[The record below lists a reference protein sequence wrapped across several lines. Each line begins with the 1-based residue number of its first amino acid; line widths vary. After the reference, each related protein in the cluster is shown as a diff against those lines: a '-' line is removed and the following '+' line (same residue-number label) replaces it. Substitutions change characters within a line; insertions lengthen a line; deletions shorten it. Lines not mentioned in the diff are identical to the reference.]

1 MTRPVGDHATVLHP
15 DDAVRRARGDG
26 IVGDEHEGGAG
37 AALHPQQFAPGLL
50 AQGAVE
56 RAQGFVEQQQ
66 LGPGRQRAGPGAARA
81 LAAVLA
87 PWFVEGGGR
96 PQGLADD
103 VEGRR
108 GAGSGR
114 DRGPVGLL
122 QRRVAPEQDL
132 GPVGEVVEE
141 GPPGEAGPFGDLGDI
156 DALADRVEREFG
168 TVDALFVNAGVTR
181 FVPFEAMTEEVDDEL
196 LTVNA
201 EGPYFTV
208 QTLAPLL
215 ARGGGVVLTT
225 SVSNVLGIPMI
236 SGYAASKA
244 ALRSMTRSL
253 ARELLPRGV
262 RVNAVSPGP
271 IDTGILDRSMPQEA
285 AQRTT
290 AQITEENPMGRFG
303 EPAEIARA
311 VLFLAFDATYTTGA
325 ELAVDGGGS
334 QL

>member
-1 MTRPVGDHATVLHP
+1 MQSQVVDHGEKVSIMG
-15 DDAVRRARGDG
+15 RYDG
-26 IVGDEHEGGAG
+26 KKVVITGGSSGMGFTTAK
-37 AALHPQQFAPGLL
+37 LL
-50 AQGAVE
+50 
-56 RAQGFVEQQQ
+56 
-66 LGPGRQRAGPGAARA
+66 
-81 LAAVLA
+81 
-87 PWFVEGGGR
+87 
-96 PQGLADD
+96 
-103 VEGRR
+103 
-108 GAGSGR
+108 
-114 DRGPVGLL
+114 
-122 QRRVAPEQDL
+122 
-132 GPVGEVVEE
+132 VEE
-141 GPPGEAGPFGDLGDI
+141 GARVAVTGRDQALLDSAGKELGDTAVAIRSDSASLSDI

-181 FVPFEAMTEEVDDEL
+181 FVPFEAMTEEVYDEL

-201 EGPYFTV
+201 KGPYFTV
-208 QTLAPLL
+208 QKLAPLL

-236 SGYAASKA
+236 SAYAASKA

-271 IDTGILDRSMPQEA
+271 VDTGILDRSMPQEA
-285 AQRTT
+285 ARQTK
-290 AQITEENPMGRFG
+290 AQMTEENPMGRFG